1 MILRRLTTPEVVVL
15 FAALGLVAEIKA
27 GWKSASSKKD
37 DVEDLGNEKQWNDM
51 FKLSAI
57 PGISEEECYKG
68 VGCFR
73 RGDKNRLTHPFV
85 LPKPPKYVRT
95 KFYVYNREKRYGHR
109 LRVKKLSKDAAP
121 FFKTPKDLIV
131 LIHGYQ
137 QDVNSSWLHELKEAL
152 LDVKDC
158 NVIVVDWGRGCR
170 SPKYL
175 SGVGNTA
182 LVGRQTSLLL
192 QELAKAFPEAVTR
205 ERMHV
210 IGFSLGAQTAGFV
223 GRHFKKTTGKK
234 LARISALDAARPL
247 FEQTNVYVTRKDA
260 VFVDAI
266 HTSSGWTV
274 LQKSLG
280 MGTPFAH
287 VDFYPNGGRD
297 QPGCGGLLEIDCDH
311 GRAPLYY
318 IESVK
323 RRDKCRFLSFKCKG
337 GIKAFR
343 SGECRPGPP
352 DSEMGFYSIETPGRG
367 LRFLKTNSKSPFC
380 KVLKRKSKKG
390 GEAQKGGGA
399 EKGEDAQKSED
410 AEKGGDAEKGADSQ
424 KGDDAGKAGNSQKSG
439 GAEENHK
446 DEGGDSIQ
454 HGGSP
459 QEGGNSTEPSDA
471 QEGGKTEGGAELGY
485 DSGDGGDARK
495 KGGKE
500 KKKGFMSFIKSML
513 PRSR

>member
-1 MILRRLTTPEVVVL
+1 MRGRMLLKLLTSPEVVIL
-15 FAALGLVAEIKA
+15 FAALGIVAEIKA
-27 GWKSASSKKD
+27 ARKGTDA
-37 DVEDLGNEKQWNDM
+37 EDLGNENQWNDM
-51 FKLSAI
+51 FKLSAL
-57 PGISEEECYKG
+57 PGVSEGECYKG

-85 LPKPPKYVRT
+85 LPKAPKYVRT
-95 KFYVYNREKRYGHR
+95 KFYFYNREHRGGHR
-109 LRVKKLSKDAAP
+109 LKVKKLSEDAAP
-121 FFKTPKDLIV
+121 FFKTAKDLIV

-152 LDVKDC
+152 FDVKDC
-158 NVIVVDWGRGCR
+158 NVIIVDWGRGCR

-192 QELAKAFPEAVTR
+192 QKLAKTFPKAVTR
-205 ERMHV
+205 DRMHV

-223 GRHFKKTTGKK
+223 GRHFKKSTGKK

-318 IESVK
+318 IESITG
-323 RRDKCRFLSFKCKG
+323 RDRCRFLSFKCKG

-343 SGECRPGPP
+343 NGECRPGPP
-352 DSEMGFYSIETPGRG
+352 DSEMGFYSIETSGRG
-367 LRFLKTNSKSPFC
+367 LQFLKTNGKSPFC
-380 KVLKRKSKKG
+380 KVLKRKTSDGARKG
-390 GEAQKGGGA
+390 GDGQKGGDGR
-399 EKGEDAQKSED
+399 
-410 AEKGGDAEKGADSQ
+410 KGGDAEKGDGAGKDDRVEESNSTQDGGSAQ
-424 KGDDAGKAGNSQKSG
+424 KGGN
-439 GAEENHK
+439 A
-446 DEGGDSIQ
+446 
-454 HGGSP
+454 
-459 QEGGNSTEPSDA
+459 TEPSNA
-471 QEGGKTEGGAELGY
+471 QEGGKAQRGGNAEH
-485 DSGDGGDARK
+485 GDESKEDADAEK
-495 KGGKE
+495 DGGKE
-500 KKKGFMSFIKSML
+500 KKNDFLSFFKNIL
-513 PRSR
+513 